1 MKTEG
6 MQNNDELIAAGHELA
21 KCLDSNTPLI
31 DIAKMIVRLADK
43 LDVTTLALREKTKQ
57 CDAEHN
63 DVLIWEKTMFMVC
76 GEDVVKSVAEKF
88 ASLEASR
95 AALAAENAALKD
107 YRPQPQGAAMMEAL
121 DAFFEHEDVPE
132 QGMMNAFEILFCEQ
146 PETPAT
152 EAFLREVRAQV
163 WIKGSEPPEF
173 GRYWVRYETDVGPQ
187 YCSAKW
193 MEYNFCAPG
202 DTNIHKI
209 WLADQ
214 SRSINSLKGV
224 THYAKLPEAIEG
236 GAA

>member
-1 MKTEG
+1 M
-6 MQNNDELIAAGHELA
+6 
-21 KCLDSNTPLI
+21 

-152 EAFLREVRAQV
+152 EAFLREVRAQGV
-163 WIKGSEPPEF
+163 EEF
-173 GRYWVRYETDVGPQ
+173 VKRLRDSADIYDKNGRHEWADHNRVVADDG
-187 YCSAKW
+187 
-193 MEYNFCAPG
+193 NFFA
-202 DTNIHKI
+202 
-209 WLADQ
+209 
-214 SRSINSLKGV
+214 
-224 THYAKLPEAIEG
+224 AKLRQG
-236 GAA
+236 GDA